1 MSRHASWGN
10 YPTAARQR
18 VLGVHWRDD
27 DLPVPSDG
35 STLLP
40 RGLGRS
46 YGDSCLNDGGTLLDT
61 TRLCHLI
68 EFDRT
73 AGLLRCEG
81 GVSLGDIL
89 EITVPHGWFLPVTP
103 GTKQVTVAGA
113 VANDVHGKNH
123 HGSGTFGR
131 FVTRF
136 ELVRSDGQRLLCSA
150 HENEDLFG
158 ATIGGLGL
166 TGLMTWVEL
175 RLKRVESAL
184 IDVESVR
191 FDNLDAFFELTSD
204 SDARFEYTVAWV
216 DCLARDHDLG
226 RGIFIRGNHA
236 AASDGPAPSARRSRL
251 SVPCFAPGFLL
262 NRWTLRAFNSLY
274 YARHRERIVRRTT
287 HHESFFYPLDS
298 VRDWNRLYGR
308 RGLLQYQCLV
318 PHDGGREAVR
328 AMFSRISASGEGSFL
343 AVLKVFGDQ
352 PSPGLLS
359 FPRPG
364 ITLALDFP
372 NRGHRTLDLLDEL
385 DSLVRRHG
393 GRVYP
398 AKDARM
404 SPQSF
409 QAYFPE
415 WREFSRFVDP
425 AFSSGFWRRVTVPPP
440 GEVR

>member
-1 MSRHASWGN
+1 MPRHASWGN

-18 VLGVHWRDD
+18 VVGVHWRDD
-27 DLPVPSDG
+27 ALPVPTDG

-61 TRLCHLI
+61 TRLSHLI
-68 EFDRT
+68 EFDPT
-73 AGLLRCEG
+73 TGLLRCEG
-81 GVSLGDIL
+81 GVSLGEIL
-89 EITVPHGWFLPVTP
+89 EITVPHGWFLSVTP
-103 GTKQVTVAGA
+103 GTKDVTVAGA

-136 ELVRSDGQRLLCSA
+136 ELVRSDGQRLVCSA

-184 IDVESVR
+184 IDIESVR

-216 DCLARDHDLG
+216 DCLARDRDLG
-226 RGIFIRGNHA
+226 RGIFFRGNHA
-236 AASDGPAPSARRSRL
+236 TGTDGPAPGARRSRL
-251 SVPCFAPGFLL
+251 SVPFFAPRFLL
-262 NRWTLRAFNSLY
+262 NGWTLRAFNSLY
-274 YARHRERIVRRTT
+274 YGRHRDRIVRRTT
-287 HHESFFYPLDS
+287 HYGSFFYPLDS

-318 PHDGGREAVR
+318 PHEGGREAVR
-328 AMFSRISASGEGSFL
+328 AMFSRVSASGQGSFL
-343 AVLKVFGDQ
+343 AVLKVFGDV

-404 SPQSF
+404 SPRSF

-415 WREFSRFVDP
+415 WRDFSRFVDP